1 MNLGK
6 IERIH
11 SFKINDEDRLEQLLD
26 KCEAMSVLCQKAT
39 QHWSLIKFIFQI
51 PLILTSSVMC
61 ILNSFDDD
69 KGSMKIPNV
78 VVNGTSVL
86 ILALQNNLKVPEKV
100 ELFKSLSNNFL
111 QLAHQLEG
119 MEEEEISKNNIN
131 TFIEKYDSYVIQCQF
146 EDIPKK
152 IKLEVIELWE
162 GRSIPLQ
169 LNGASGLK
177 KKRRESSNGS
187 TPPAMS
193 KLLWKNNNKKNDDL
207 KLSNDNELVHIPQL
221 QMTTSDIELNNNIA
235 EKV

>member
-1 MNLGK
+1 MTTGLIK
-6 IERIH
+6 RVH
-11 SFKINDEDRLEQLLD
+11 SFQIPEEERMGMLLD

-39 QHWSLIKFIFQI
+39 QYWSLIKFAFQI

-61 ILNSFDDD
+61 IMNSFDDD

-78 VVNGTSVL
+78 VVNGASVL

-119 MEEEEISKNNIN
+119 MEEEDISKNNIN

-177 KKRRESSNGS
+177 KKIRNSSNSS

-193 KLLWKNNNKKNDDL
+193 KLLWKNNNKKNDNL
-207 KLSNDNELVHIPQL
+207 KLSNDNELVNIPQL
-221 QMTTSDIELNNNIA
+221 QMTTSDIELNRNIA

>member
-1 MNLGK
+1 MSSCLK
-6 IERIH
+6 RIH
-11 SFKINDEDRLEQLLD
+11 SFQIPEEERMGMLLD

-39 QHWSLIKFIFQI
+39 QHWSLIKFAFQI

-61 ILNSFDDD
+61 IMNSFDDD

-78 VVNGTSVL
+78 VVNGASVL

>member
-1 MNLGK
+1 MTTGFIK
-6 IERIH
+6 RVH
-11 SFKINDEDRLEQLLD
+11 SFQIPEEERMGMLLD

-39 QHWSLIKFIFQI
+39 QHWSLIKFAFQI

-78 VVNGTSVL
+78 VVNGASVL

-119 MEEEEISKNNIN
+119 MEEEDISKNNIN

-177 KKRRESSNGS
+177 KKKRDSSNGS
-187 TPPAMS
+187 TPPAIS

-207 KLSNDNELVHIPQL
+207 ALSNDNELVNIPEL
-221 QMTTSDIELNNNIA
+221 QIVPSDIELNRNIV

>member
-1 MNLGK
+1 MFK
-6 IERIH
+6 TY
-11 SFKINDEDRLEQLLD
+11 SFISNTRRRKNGMLLD

-39 QHWSLIKFIFQI
+39 QHWSLIKFAFQI

-61 ILNSFDDD
+61 IMNSFDDD

-78 VVNGTSVL
+78 VVNGASVL

>member
-1 MNLGK
+1 MTTGFIK
-6 IERIH
+6 RVH
-11 SFKINDEDRLEQLLD
+11 SFQIPEEERMGMLLD

-39 QHWSLIKFIFQI
+39 QHWSLIKFAFQI

-61 ILNSFDDD
+61 IMNSFDDD

-78 VVNGTSVL
+78 VVNGASVL

-119 MEEEEISKNNIN
+119 MEEEDISKNNIN

-177 KKRRESSNGS
+177 KKKRDSSNGS

-207 KLSNDNELVHIPQL
+207 KLSNDNELVNIPQL
-221 QMTTSDIELNNNIA
+221 QMTTSDIELNRNIA

>member
-1 MNLGK
+1 MSVHMK
-6 IERIH
+6 RIH
-11 SFKINDEDRLEQLLD
+11 SFQIPEEERMGMLLD

-39 QHWSLIKFIFQI
+39 QHWSLIKFAFQI

-61 ILNSFDDD
+61 IMNSFDDD

-78 VVNGTSVL
+78 VVNGASVL

-119 MEEEEISKNNIN
+119 MEEEDISKNNIN

-177 KKRRESSNGS
+177 KKKRDSSNGS

-207 KLSNDNELVHIPQL
+207 KLSNDNELVNIPQL
-221 QMTTSDIELNNNIA
+221 QMITSDIELNKNIT

>member
-1 MNLGK
+1 MK
-6 IERIH
+6 RIH
-11 SFKINDEDRLEQLLD
+11 SFQIPEEERMGMLLD

-39 QHWSLIKFIFQI
+39 QHWSLIKFAFQI

-61 ILNSFDDD
+61 IMNSFDDD

-78 VVNGTSVL
+78 VVNGASVL

-119 MEEEEISKNNIN
+119 MEEEDISKNNIN

-177 KKRRESSNGS
+177 KKKRDSSNGS

-207 KLSNDNELVHIPQL
+207 KLSNDNELVNIPQL
-221 QMTTSDIELNNNIA
+221 QMITSDIELNKNIT

>member
-1 MNLGK
+1 
-6 IERIH
+6 
-11 SFKINDEDRLEQLLD
+11 
-26 KCEAMSVLCQKAT
+26 
-39 QHWSLIKFIFQI
+39 
-51 PLILTSSVMC
+51 MC

-78 VVNGTSVL
+78 VVNGASVL

-119 MEEEEISKNNIN
+119 MEEEDISKNNIN

-177 KKRRESSNGS
+177 KKKRDSSNGS
-187 TPPAMS
+187 TPPAIS

-207 KLSNDNELVHIPQL
+207 ALSNDNELVNIPEL
-221 QMTTSDIELNNNIA
+221 QIVPSDIELNRNIV